1 MNCSLNKYELASYI
15 KELKSL
21 SCTGEVNKNNLSC
34 LDEVEKIRGK
44 TSQLDELPIN
54 KAIVE
59 FSVLGSKNFN
69 NFKTQ
74 LLQKNSSS
82 VYIWTPRTNS
92 CGLYSVESIDAVNF
106 NFPFNINAE
115 GILVLLSVDGK
126 DKLLLDFYKSDEGKQ
141 VVEIEVSGKNW
152 SSAEFSM
159 LNSLNPKPR

>member
-21 SCTGEVNKNNLSC
+21 SCTGEVNKNNLSS
-34 LDEVEKIRGK
+34 LDEVEKVRGK
-44 TSQLDELPIN
+44 TSQLDELPMN

-59 FSVLGSKNFN
+59 FSVLSSKKFN
-69 NFKTQ
+69 NFNTQ
-74 LLQKNSSS
+74 LLQKLIKSL
-82 VYIWTPRTNS
+82 YWTPRTNG

-115 GILVLLSVDGK
+115 GILVLVSVDAQ

-141 VVEIEVSGKNW
+141 MVEIEVSGKNW

-159 LNSLNPKPR
+159 LQ